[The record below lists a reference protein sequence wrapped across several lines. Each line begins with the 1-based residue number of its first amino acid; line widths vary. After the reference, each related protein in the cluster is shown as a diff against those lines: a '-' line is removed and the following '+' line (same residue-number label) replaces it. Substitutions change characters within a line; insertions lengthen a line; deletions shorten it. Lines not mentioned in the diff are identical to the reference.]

1 MGCCH
6 AKTKCITDGIPV
18 DCRPVEKF
26 TTVKSTFFI
35 DKRKHLWKIHKEPIE
50 SDALGMF
57 QNNTAVMKM
66 SVHPNLCHP
75 KKVIAHDSHT
85 TIICMQLGERD
96 LFDIISNPFDWSFVH
111 KQLYGIVSGIEHL
124 HKHGR
129 AHRDI
134 KPENIIL
141 YRSRLCLV
149 DFDFAYSLNTPAFCG
164 TEYFKC
170 SKEFTASWNC
180 SVSEMARKM
189 DVYAFGKMVLSIFWQ
204 ASAQKAIG
212 NAHKAIGN
220 ARFVF
225 DLFHAEFAESTK
237 HPFSGVPM
245 WTGWMNV
252 AIRCIAKVPP
262 SRIPLYLATEA
273 ATTGTKNAVA
283 FETGLEM
290 VQADPTFA

>member
-6 AKTKCITDGIPV
+6 AKTKISTDGIPV
-18 DCRPVEKF
+18 ETIPIEKF
-26 TTVKSTFFI
+26 TTVKSTFFT
-35 DKRKHLWKIHKEPIE
+35 DKNQHLWKIHKEPNE

-57 QNNTAVMKM
+57 KNNTAVMNM
-66 SVHPNLCHP
+66 QVHPNLCHP
-75 KKVIAHDSHT
+75 KKVIAYDSHT
-85 TIICMQLGERD
+85 TIVCMRLGERD
-96 LFDIISNPFDWSFVH
+96 LFDIISNPFDWSFVQ
-111 KQLYGIVSGIEHL
+111 KKLYGIVSGIEHL
-124 HKHGR
+124 HDHGR

-134 KPENIIL
+134 KPENIVL
-141 YRSRLCLV
+141 YGNVLCLV
-149 DFDFAYSLNTPAFCG
+149 DFDFAYPLNMPAFCG
-164 TEYFKC
+164 TQYFKC

-180 SVSEMARKM
+180 SAGEMARKM
-189 DVYAFGKMVLSIFWQ
+189 DVYAFGKTVLTIFWQ
-204 ASAQKAIG
+204 ASAQ
-212 NAHKAIGN
+212 KAIGN

-237 HPFSGVPM
+237 HPFSGV
-245 WTGWMNV
+245 WAGWMNV

>member
-6 AKTKCITDGIPV
+6 TKTKFSTNGIPV
-18 DCRPVEKF
+18 ETRPVENF
-26 TTVKSTFFI
+26 TTGKSTFFM
-35 DKRKHLWKIHKEPIE
+35 DKRKNLWKIHKEPNE

-57 QNNTAVMKM
+57 KNNTAVMNM
-66 SVHPNLCHP
+66 PTHPNLCHP
-75 KKVIAHDSHT
+75 TKVIAHDSHT
-85 TIICMQLGERD
+85 TIVCMRLAERD
-96 LFDIISNPFDWSFVH
+96 LFDIISNPFDWSFVQ

-134 KPENIIL
+134 KPENIVL
-141 YRSRLCLV
+141 DRSRLCLV
-149 DFDFAYSLNTPAFCG
+149 DFDFAYPLGTPAFCG

-170 SKEFTASWNC
+170 SAKFAASWKC
-180 SVSEMARKM
+180 SAPELARKM

-204 ASAQKAIG
+204 ASAQKV
-212 NAHKAIGN
+212 IGN

-225 DLFHAEFAESTK
+225 NLFHAEFAESTK
-237 HPFSGVPM
+237 HPFSGVPT
-245 WTGWMNV
+245 WGGWMNV

-262 SRIPLYLATEA
+262 SRIPVYLATEA